1 MQKLI
6 KDGQIINDKAVVLES
21 DFEGE
26 LPSGAVIVPL
36 SYFNANKASFSS
48 RSDVGVWIDSHEEPE
63 ELVDDLEQ
71 LPVIAI
77 NFPKFGDGRGYSYAR
92 LLRDRFNY
100 KGELRAIG
108 DVLQDQLFYM
118 QRCGFNAFAVRADR
132 DITSALSALTTFSSS
147 YQAACDNPDPLFR
160 RRS

>member
-6 KDGQIINDKAVVLES
+6 KDGQIIDDNTVILDA

-26 LPSGAVIVPL
+26 LPNGAVIVPL
-36 SYFNANKASFSS
+36 SYFKEHKTTLKT
-48 RSDVGVWIDSHEEPE
+48 RSDVGVWLDSHEEPE
-63 ELVDDLEQ
+63 ELIEDLDG
-71 LPVIAI
+71 LPMIAI

-92 LLRDRFNY
+92 LLRDRFDY

-132 DITSALSALTTFSSS
+132 DITSALTALTTFSSS

-160 RRS
+160 RQS

>member
-6 KDGQIINDKAVVLES
+6 KDGQIIDDNIIVIDA

-26 LPSGAVIVPL
+26 IPNSAVIVPL
-36 SYFNANKASFSS
+36 TYFKEHKTVLEK
-48 RSDVGVWIDSHEEPE
+48 RSDVGVWLDSHEEPE
-63 ELVDDLEQ
+63 ALIDDLDS

-92 LLRDRFNY
+92 LLRDRFKY

-132 DITSALSALTTFSSS
+132 DINSALTALTTFSSS

-160 RRS
+160 RQR

>member
-6 KDGQIINDKAVVLES
+6 KDGQIIDDSTVILDS
-21 DFEGE
+21 DFEGA
-26 LPSGAVIVPL
+26 LPSGAVLVPL
-36 SYFNANKASFSS
+36 SFFKENKASLES
-48 RSDVGVWIDSHEEPE
+48 RSDVGVWLDSHEEPE
-63 ELVDDLEQ
+63 ELIEDLEK

-100 KGELRAIG
+100 QGELRAIG

-132 DITSALSALTTFSSS
+132 DITSALSALTTFSNS
-147 YQAACDNPDPLFR
+147 YQAACDTPDPLFR

>member
-6 KDGQIINDKAVVLES
+6 KDGQIIDDSTVVLDS
-21 DFEGE
+21 DFEGT
-26 LPSGAVIVPL
+26 LPSGALLVPL
-36 SYFNANKASFSS
+36 SFFKDNKASFEN
-48 RSDVGVWIDSHEEPE
+48 RSNVGVWIDSHEEPE
-63 ELVDDLEQ
+63 ELIEDLEK

-132 DITSALSALTTFSSS
+132 DINCALTALTTFSSS

>member
-6 KDGQIINDKAVVLES
+6 KDGQIIDDSTVVLDS
-21 DFEGE
+21 DFEGA
-26 LPSGAVIVPL
+26 LPGGAVLVPL
-36 SYFNANKASFSS
+36 SFFKENKALLES
-48 RSDVGVWIDSHEEPE
+48 RSDVGVWLDSHEEPE
-63 ELVDDLEQ
+63 ELVDDLEK
-71 LPVIAI
+71 LPIIAI

-100 KGELRAIG
+100 QGEIRAIG

-132 DITSALSALTTFSSS
+132 DITSALTALTTFSSS
-147 YQAACDNPDPLFR
+147 YQAACDKPDPLFR

>member
-6 KDGQIINDKAVVLES
+6 KDGQIINDNTVILDA

-26 LPSGAVIVPL
+26 LSNGPVIVPL
-36 SYFNANKASFSS
+36 AYFKEHKAAFEN
-48 RSDVGVWIDSHEEPE
+48 RSDIGVWLDSHEEPE
-63 ELVDDLEQ
+63 ELIDDLKS
-71 LPVIAI
+71 LPTIAI

-92 LLRDRFNY
+92 LLRDRFDY
-100 KGELRAIG
+100 QGELRAIG

-132 DITSALSALTTFSSS
+132 DITSALTALTTFSSS

-160 RRS
+160 RQN